1 MNDEAM
7 VAAILACGHWVKVEV
22 HEVGGL
28 LVMLAQLERERR
40 NAEQSI

>member
-1 MNDEAM
+1 
-7 VAAILACGHWVKVEV
+7 V